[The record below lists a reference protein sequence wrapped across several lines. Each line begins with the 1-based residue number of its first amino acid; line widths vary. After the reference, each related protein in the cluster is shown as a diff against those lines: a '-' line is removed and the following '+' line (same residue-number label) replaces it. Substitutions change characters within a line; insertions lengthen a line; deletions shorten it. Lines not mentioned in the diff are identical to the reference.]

1 MRDNTLMPSVQ
12 QDAPSSAVAD
22 LYRSLLASRQAR
34 LAVLQARGR
43 LLGWGKILL
52 AVLELALA
60 LRFLDLRHGGWLLAP
75 PALVFLLLLIAH
87 EQILRALAQ
96 LRASVLFFERGLARL
111 EDRWRGSGDSGERFA
126 DPSHLYAR
134 DLDLFGPGSLF
145 ELLATLSTAPGAET
159 LAAWLLAPAPVA
171 EVRLRQAAVEELVGR
186 IELRESLFV
195 AGHET
200 SAGAQA
206 ASLTAWAE
214 QSAPFCTPAKSLLAL
229 LLALGWLAS
238 LAVAIAFNLYLPVFL
253 LTVFNFGLSLRWSR
267 PLDAAADSVEQSAQR
282 LGQLAR
288 VLALFESESFS
299 SEKLRALAAGLRTA
313 GAPPSRAIR
322 ALDRI
327 AYHLSARRNLFVR
340 VFDGLLFYSL
350 LLASLAERWRSRHG
364 RSVRGWLASLGEMEA
379 LSALAC
385 FAAEHPAYA
394 WPCFVEDAGPLFEAA
409 ELAHPLL
416 PAARA
421 VRNSVSLG
429 PDCQLIVLSG
439 TNMAGKSTFI
449 RALGANAVLAQ
460 CGAPVCAASLR
471 LSPLA
476 LGASIC
482 VLDSLEGGISRFYA
496 EIQRLKR
503 IVDLTAA
510 PRPVLFLFDELL
522 SGTNSLDRRRG
533 AEQLVRALAARGAI
547 GLVSTHDLALT
558 AIPGSLGR
566 PALNFHFED
575 RFEDGKLLFDYRLK
589 PGAVETSNALK
600 LMQSVGLPCA

>member
-1 MRDNTLMPSVQ
+1 MSSEQPAGTL
-12 QDAPSSAVAD
+12 AD
-22 LYRSLLASRQAR
+22 LYRAQLAARHSR
-34 LAVLQARGR
+34 LAALKTRGR
-43 LLGWGKILL
+43 LLGWSKIIV
-52 AVLELALA
+52 AGLELALA
-60 LRFLDLRHGGWLLAP
+60 LRFLDLRQGGWLLAP
-75 PALVFLLLLIAH
+75 PALLFLLLLVAH
-87 EQILRALAQ
+87 EQVLRAQAK
-96 LRASVLFFERGLARL
+96 LRASALFFERGLARL
-111 EDRWRGSGDSGERFA
+111 EDRWRGTGDAGDRFA
-126 DPSHLYAR
+126 DASHLYAR
-134 DLDLFGPGSLF
+134 DLDLFGSGSLF

-159 LAAWLLAPAPVA
+159 LAAWLLTPAPIA
-171 EVRLRQAAVEELVGR
+171 ELRLRQKAVEELAAR
-186 IELRESLFV
+186 LDLRESLFV

-214 QSAPFCTPAKSLLAL
+214 QRAPFCTPAKSLLAL
-229 LLALGWLAS
+229 LLALAWLTS
-238 LAVAIAFNLYLPVFL
+238 LAAAIAFSLYLPIFL
-253 LTVFNFGLSLRWSR
+253 ITVFNFGLSLRWSR
-267 PLDAAADSVEQSAQR
+267 PLDAAADSVEESAQR

-288 VLALFESESFS
+288 VLALFEAESFS

-322 ALDRI
+322 SLDRI

-350 LLASLAERWRSRHG
+350 QFAFLSERWRGRHG
-364 RSVRGWLASLGEMEA
+364 RSVRIWLASLGEMEA
-379 LSALAC
+379 LSALAG

-394 WPCFVEDAGPLFEAA
+394 WPTFVENAGPLFEAA
-409 ELAHPLL
+409 GLAHPLL

-449 RALGANAVLAQ
+449 RAIGANAVLAQ
-460 CGAPVCAASLR
+460 CGAPVCAESLR

-510 PRPVLFLFDELL
+510 PLPMLFLFDELL

-547 GLVSTHDLALT
+547 GLVSTHDLALA
-558 AIPGSLGR
+558 AIPASLDR

-600 LMQSVGLPCA
+600 LMESVGLPCAS